1 MGWKDRGTAP
11 GPHPCTG
18 NRHPTADREPPRR
31 GGNRPQGQIHNKQQA
46 TRDSQVEDPRMGE
59 PFEKNLQQREGDR
72 TTSQGKSNGH
82 MPLGPT
88 GASSFPELDPNT
100 QKEGGAE
107 AREGCYP
114 GGEKNKASSQY
125 LGEPELPRPM
135 KTVTEKRGKGDQG
148 EKLDRDR
155 NGGMQLKADLK
166 FEKRTLNGSGVRS
179 RRGQTMAREETRK
192 YKTKS
197 TACSKN
203 GARYGRTSKRRGANQ
218 RGTRQAGSHRS
229 RIPKK
234 ISPARRTDIC
244 KRSGTGRRGRP
255 PRLRSREKSARRL
268 PGQRMKTKR
277 PGSKVKKGGGGRRT
291 QAKLTATRRKEHRKK
306 RQPRGQPQKPC

>member
-1 MGWKDRGTAP
+1 MPPRLLDSNVYDEEGRPPLQEQVTRPSPKGKQQDKPLSQKPGTGLPHREKARSQKQAGGEGGQENGEGVGWKDRGTAP

-18 NRHPTADREPPRR
+18 NGHPTADREPPRR

-72 TTSQGKSNGH
+72 TTSQGESKGY
-82 MPLGPT
+82 MPQRPT
-88 GASSFPELDPNT
+88 GSSSFPELDPNT

-155 NGGMQLKADLK
+155 
-166 FEKRTLNGSGVRS
+166 
-179 RRGQTMAREETRK
+179 
-192 YKTKS
+192 
-197 TACSKN
+197 
-203 GARYGRTSKRRGANQ
+203 
-218 RGTRQAGSHRS
+218 
-229 RIPKK
+229 
-234 ISPARRTDIC
+234 
-244 KRSGTGRRGRP
+244 TG
-255 PRLRSREKSARRL
+255 
-268 PGQRMKTKR
+268 
-277 PGSKVKKGGGGRRT
+277 
-291 QAKLTATRRKEHRKK
+291 
-306 RQPRGQPQKPC
+306 